1 MNIELTDWEIE
12 NIGLI
17 VESKLIKTKWVLEN
31 REVKPEVKPKLEEN
45 VENYD
50 VFLNKIG
57 YEKKNKTYFRKGKG

>member
-17 VESKLIKTKWVLEN
+17 VESKLIKTKWVLDN

-45 VENYD
+45 VENYES
-50 VFLNKIG
+50 FLNKIG
-57 YEKKNKTYFRKGKG
+57 YEKKNKTYFRRGKS